1 MDGQSL
7 NITTEKIQQLK
18 ALFPEVF
25 SEDKID
31 FQRLKIAL
39 GEDNFVKGEHY
50 ELSWAG
56 KTEARKEIQKQSS
69 ATLNSPLTPEVS
81 PPPPEGGVNTS
92 KTPPSGG
99 GGANHLFIEGENL
112 EVLRTLQ
119 KSYFGKVKMIY
130 IDPPYNTGNDSFV
143 YPDNFEE
150 RQKAYKERA
159 NIVNENGDRN
169 SLGFWQTNHR
179 ENGQFHSVWLSMMY
193 PRLYLSRN
201 LLKEDGIIFISID
214 DNEASNL
221 KLLCDEI
228 FGEENFV
235 ALFPR
240 VTKKAGKSSEE
251 IAKNNDYI
259 VCYQK
264 SNQSVLNTFEHIDD
278 GFKYSDEF
286 VEERGIYK
294 LNQTLDYGSIQYSQS
309 LDYEIEIEG
318 KIIRAGGVSK
328 EEMEERKIRNP
339 KSDFCWRWSKDLF
352 DFGYKN
358 GFVVLKEGKNGFR
371 IYTKTYQNATISK
384 NDKGYFVEIKQRTK
398 SVSTLDF
405 IENEFS
411 NDNSRKDLTKIF
423 ENSVFEY
430 SKPVFLIKYL
440 INIVCKPT
448 ENHIILDFF
457 AGSGTTAQA
466 VMELN
471 EEDGG
476 NRQFICVQ
484 LPEPTD
490 ENSEAHKAGYKTI
503 ADITKARI
511 RKVIEKIGKEREGK
525 LNLQGFKNLEGLS
538 FQHFVLAES
547 NFKVWR
553 SDIQG
558 SEAIAL
564 QLFEHQQ
571 SEKESDNH
579 DNLFVEL
586 CLKSGLGLNVVYKQE
601 NDFYKVEQEIWF
613 CFEKYT
619 ATQKEIILAEKPQKL
634 VYLNSCFESDVA
646 LSNFQL
652 ELKEYD
658 IKLQLI

>member
-39 GEDNFVKGEHY
+39 GEDTFVKGEHY

-69 ATLNSPLTPEVS
+69 ATLNPQDAETLAKA
-81 PPPPEGGVNTS
+81 N
-92 KTPPSGG
+92 
-99 GGANHLFIEGENL
+99 NHLFIEGENL

-159 NIVNENGDRN
+159 KIVNENGDRN
-169 SLGFWQTNHR
+169 SLGFWQTNHK

-201 LLKEDGIIFISID
+201 LLKEDGVIFISID

-221 KLLCDEI
+221 KLLCDEV

-235 ALFPR
+235 GELVWKKKQGGGNDSKFFIVEQEYIFVYAKNINMFNLNLDLGADIKQENYPFKDNKGSYGL
-240 VTKKAGKSSEE
+240 VTLDKSS
-251 IAKNNDYI
+251 ISFSA
-259 VCYQK
+259 
-264 SNQSVLNTFEHIDD
+264 
-278 GFKYSDEF
+278 
-286 VEERGIYK
+286 
-294 LNQTLDYGSIQYSQS
+294 S
-309 LDYEIEIEG
+309 LVFEIEDKEG
-318 KIIRAGGVSK
+318 NKYMPRIIGNKQS
-328 EEMEERKIRNP
+328 
-339 KSDFCWRWSKDLF
+339 CWRWSKKKVEEDFNQLVFKDNKVYTKYYKPEGFLPKTLLIEDRFGRTGSGGLILKDLF
-352 DFGYKN
+352 GD
-358 GFVVLKEGKNGFR
+358 
-371 IYTKTYQNATISK
+371 TI
-384 NDKGYFVEIKQRTK
+384 
-398 SVSTLDF
+398 
-405 IENEFS
+405 
-411 NDNSRKDLTKIF
+411 
-423 ENSVFEY
+423 FEY
-430 SKPVFLIKYL
+430 SKPTQLIKHFVQIATL
-440 INIVCKPT
+440 PE

-484 LPEPTD
+484 MPEPTD
-490 ENSEAHKAGYKTI
+490 ENSEARKAGYKTI

-511 RKVIEKIGKEREGK
+511 RKVIEKIEKERTGQIEFSK
-525 LNLQGFKNLEGLS
+525 KTLPS
-538 FQHFVLAES
+538 FQHFVLSES

-558 SEAIAL
+558 KEAIAL

-571 SEKESDNH
+571 SEKESDTQQ
-579 DNLFVEL
+579 NLFVEL

-601 NDFYKVEQEIWF
+601 NNFYKTEQEIWF

-619 ATQKEIILAEKPQKL
+619 TIQKEIILTEKPQKL
-634 VYLNSCFESDVA
+634 IYLNSCFESDVA

-658 IKLQLI
+658 IKLQIV